1 MIRRVIA
8 ALCVRGPA
16 WDDTQPT
23 IVDQEAFPGHL
34 EWVDEHRD
42 GPNAKVVE
50 VAPFHDPKLPFDDEL
65 IGLALLDVESIEA
78 ARAIVDLDPMVQ
90 SGAFA
95 YRLYDWRGETL
106 RR

>member
-1 MIRRVIA
+1 VIA
-8 ALCVRGPA
+8 AILVRGPN

-23 IVDQEAFPGHL
+23 IVAQEAFPGHL

-42 GPNAKVVE
+42 GPHATVVE
-50 VAPFHDPKLPFDDEL
+50 VAPFDDPKAPFDDEL
-65 IGLALLDVESIEA
+65 IGLALLDAESMEE
-78 ARAIVDLDPMVQ
+78 ARAIIELDPLVR

-95 YRLYDWRGETL
+95 YRLYEWRVETL